1 LADSL
6 ASLPEDQRKAILE
19 EFTPSQINE
28 LFYDWKFWA
37 RPDQLPPS
45 GAWRVWLILAGR
57 GWGKTRTGAEF
68 VIDQIRTG
76 KSKHPILIGPTAADV
91 RDVMVG
97 GESGIL
103 SCSSPDFR
111 PIYESSK
118 RRVTWPNGISAL
130 LFSAEE
136 PDRLR
141 GPQSDLIWADE
152 PASWKYPETW
162 DMAMFGLRLGSDPRV
177 VATTTPRPTAMIRG
191 LVKDPLTAVTRGSTY
206 DNQENLAPAFIEKI
220 IRKYEGTRLGRQ
232 ELNAEILDD
241 NPGALWQRDVIE
253 HLRVMAGEVPPLIRI
268 VVGVDPAV
276 SSGEE
281 ADETGIVVDGMAA
294 NGHCYV
300 LADVSIRGSPHQWA
314 LAAVRAYHQYRADR
328 MIGEVNNGGD
338 LVEVNIRTVDP
349 TVAYKAVHATRGKL
363 IRAEPVAALYEQ
375 GRVHHVGTFPQLED
389 QMVEWVP
396 GDKSPD
402 RMDAHVWAMTEL
414 MAIPDARQQ
423 LYVIHDDTEI

>member
-1 LADSL
+1 VPGLPLPGRDELDRAVLVEAATRWSL
-6 ASLPEDQRKAILE
+6 QARK
-19 EFTPSQINE
+19 N
-28 LFYDWKFWA
+28 
-37 RPDQLPPS
+37 QLPPP
-45 GAWRVWLILAGR
+45 GRWRCWLILAGR

-68 VIDQIRTG
+68 VNGQVRSG
-76 KSKHPILIGPTAADV
+76 RSQYPILVGPTAADV
-91 RDVMVG
+91 RDVMVE

-103 SCSSPDFR
+103 ACSRPDFL
-111 PIYESSK
+111 PLYEPSK
-118 RRVTWPNGISAL
+118 RRLTWPNGVTAS

-162 DMAMFGLRLGSDPRV
+162 DMAMFGLRLGKDPRV
-177 VATTTPRPTAMIRG
+177 CATTTPRPTTLIRA
-191 LVKDPLTAVTRGSTY
+191 LVRDPLTVVTRGSTY
-206 DNQENLAPAFIEKI
+206 ENRENLAPAFIDKI

-253 HLRVMAGEVPPLIRI
+253 HLRVPGNEVPPLIRI

-276 SSGEE
+276 SGGEE

-300 LADVSIRGSPHQWA
+300 LADASVRGTPHQWA
-314 LAAVRAYHQYRADR
+314 LAAVRAYHRWQADR

-349 TVAYKAVHATRGKL
+349 IVAYRAVHATRGKL
-363 IRAEPVAALYEQ
+363 VRAEPIAALYEQ
-375 GRVHHVGTFPQLED
+375 GRVHHVGAFPQLED
-389 QMVEWVP
+389 QLCEWSP
-396 GDKSPD
+396 GNHSPD
-402 RMDAHVWAMTEL
+402 RLDAHVWAMTEL
-414 MAIPDARQQ
+414 LAVPEARQQ
-423 LYVIHDDTEI
+423 VFVLQDDYEI

>member
-1 LADSL
+1 VLVKS
-6 ASLPEDQRKAILE
+6 SQSGSTEEDMAILRE
-19 EFTPSQINE
+19 YATRWAFI
-28 LFYDWKFWA
+28 A
-37 RPDQLPPS
+37 RPNQLPPS
-45 GAWRVWLILAGR
+45 GIWRIWLILAGR

-68 VIDQIRTG
+68 VNGRVRSG
-76 KSKHPILIGPTAADV
+76 ASKHPILIGPTAADV
-91 RDVMVG
+91 RDVMVE
-97 GESGIL
+97 GESGIIA
-103 SCSSPDFR
+103 CSRPDFR
-111 PIYESSK
+111 PLYEPSK
-118 RRVTWPNGISAL
+118 RRLTWPNGVSGS

-162 DMAMFGLRLGSDPRV
+162 DMAMFGLRLGTDPRV
-177 VATTTPRPTAMIRG
+177 VATTTPRPTTLIRE
-191 LVKDPLTAVTRGSTY
+191 LVADPLTVVTRGSSY
-206 DNQENLAPAFIEKI
+206 ENQANLAPAFIGKI

-253 HLRVMAGEVPPLIRI
+253 HLRVRDAPPLVRV
-268 VVGVDPAV
+268 VVGIDPAV
-276 SSGEE
+276 SGAIAS
-281 ADETGIVVDGMAA
+281 DETGIVVDGIAA

-300 LADVSIRGSPHQWA
+300 LADASVRGTPHAWA

-338 LVEVNIRTVDP
+338 LVEVNIRTVDRSI
-349 TVAYKAVHATRGKL
+349 AYKAVHATRGKL

-389 QMVEWVP
+389 QLCDWNP
-396 GDKSPD
+396 GDRSPD
-402 RMDAHVWAMTEL
+402 RLDAHVWAMTEL
-414 MAIPDARQQ
+414 NNVPETRQQ
-423 LYVIHDDTEI
+423 VLVMEDDYEI